1 MTVQKFEF
9 KTEVKELLNLMI
21 HSLYSHKEI
30 FLRELISNA
39 SDAIDKARYES
50 LTKSGIIEAAG
61 PWKIMIKSDKAAG
74 TLTVSDNG
82 IGMTK
87 DEMIEA
93 LGTIAHSGTTDFL
106 RALHDKEVKDL
117 PTGQAGKPELIGQFG
132 VGFYSSFMVADKV
145 SVISKKAG
153 ISDNKAVSWQSA
165 ADGLFAVEDTEKE
178 TVGTDVV
185 LYLKEEEKKYIEEWE
200 LRSVIKKY
208 SDYIEYPIV
217 MDVERE
223 KEDEKDKGKR
233 VKVTEEER
241 INSGKAIWL
250 KDKSEVQDSEYK
262 EFYRHI
268 SHDVGD
274 PAKIIHY
281 KAEGTSEFTALLY
294 IPSKAPFGMFYKD
307 YKIGPALYVKRV
319 QIMDHCEQ
327 LVPEYLRFVKGVIDS
342 SDLPL
347 NVSREILQS
356 NRHVEIIK
364 KNIVKKVLDTLAEI
378 KKSDYAQYVD
388 FYKEFGR
395 VLKEG
400 IHYDFSKKE
409 QIADLLIFHSSKTGA
424 DTFTTFQDYINA
436 MPAGQENIYYIT
448 GKTYEEASK
457 SPYLEALREKDYEVF
472 IMLDDI
478 DDFIMGDLFEYKG
491 KKLRSVVK
499 GDIDLDKDGASAKE
513 KAKGEFGK
521 LIEFVREMLK
531 DDVKDVRLSGRLKD
545 SACCLVTEEGGL
557 DPNMEKV
564 LKAMGQEV
572 PATKRV
578 LEINPT
584 HPLLETMKAFLEKE
598 GRAPVLKEYA
608 ELLYNQALLLEGS
621 RPKDPTAFVKSV
633 SKLMVDNAKQKTT

>member
-1 MTVQKFEF
+1 MTVEKFEF

-39 SDAIDKARYES
+39 SDALDKARYES
-50 LTKSGIIEAAG
+50 LTKSEIIDAAG
-61 PWKIMIKSDKAAG
+61 PWKIMVKKDKTAG
-74 TLTVSDNG
+74 TVTVSDNG

-87 DEMIEA
+87 DEMVGA

-106 RALHDKEVKDL
+106 KALHGKDVNN
-117 PTGQAGKPELIGQFG
+117 KPELIGQFG

-145 SVISKKAG
+145 TVISRKAG
-153 ISDNKAVSWQSA
+153 TTGNKAVSWQSA
-165 ADGLFAVEDTEKE
+165 AGGSFTVDDAEKE
-178 TVGTDVV
+178 TVGTDVI
-185 LYLKEEEKKYIEEWE
+185 LYLKDEEKKYLEEWE
-200 LRSVIKKY
+200 LRTVIKKY

-217 MDVERE
+217 MEVERD
-223 KEDEKDKGKR
+223 KEDKDNKDKML
-233 VKVTEEER
+233 KVTEEER

-250 KDKSEVQDSEYK
+250 KDKSEVQDSEYN

-268 SHDVGD
+268 SHDFGD
-274 PAKIIHY
+274 PAKVIHY

-294 IPSKAPFGMFYKD
+294 IPAKAPFGMFYKD
-307 YKIGPALYVKRV
+307 YKMGPALYVKRV

-327 LVPEYLRFVKGVIDS
+327 LVPEYLRFVKGVVDS

-347 NVSREILQS
+347 NVSREILQN
-356 NRHVEIIK
+356 NRHVEIMK
-364 KNIVKKVLDTLAEI
+364 KNIVRKVLDILAEM
-378 KKSDYAQYVD
+378 KKNDYPKYVG

-400 IHYDFSKKE
+400 VHYDFSKKE
-409 QIADLLIFHSSKTGA
+409 QVADLLLFPSSKTGA
-424 DTFTTFQDYINA
+424 DTFTTLQDYVTS
-436 MPAGQENIYYIT
+436 MPAGQEDIYYIT
-448 GKTYEEASK
+448 GKTYEETSK
-457 SPYLEALREKDYEVF
+457 SPYIEAFKEKDYEVL

-499 GDIDLDKDGASAKE
+499 GDIDLDKDAASAKE
-513 KAKGEFGK
+513 RTKGEFEK
-521 LIEFVREMLK
+521 LIEFVREALK

-545 SACCLVTEEGGL
+545 SACCLVTEEGGI

-578 LEINPT
+578 LEINPS
-584 HPLLETMKAFLEKE
+584 HPLLETMKAVLDKD

-621 RPKDPTAFVKSV
+621 RPKDPTAFVKTI
-633 SKLMVDNAKQKTT
+633 SKLMVDNAKKTGA